1 MGCAIDGIRGADS
14 PLGGGGPK
22 GEADATGGMLT
33 SGITG

>member
-22 GEADATGGMLT
+22 GEADATGDMLIG
-33 SGITG
+33 GITW